1 MGLEQMRQVELEM
14 RVWLAREMLAWIET
28 QTEDPRQPAA
38 KERVTQQLATLE
50 AEMER
55 RERLK
60 EKPAP
65 VVVGLK
71 TLSLKARRL

>member
-1 MGLEQMRQVELEM
+1 MDRDAD
-14 RVWLAREMLAWIET
+14 RRSA
-28 QTEDPRQPAA
+28 PAGS

-50 AEMER
+50 AER

>member
-1 MGLEQMRQVELEM
+1 MEQVSQVELNM

-28 QTEDPRQPAA
+28 QTDDPRQPAA

-50 AEMER
+50 AER